1 MENFSKTVEKI
12 RKPADPNFT
21 RARKSASQEPNTQ
34 CTKLHVWRNSSMS
47 LTIYNNDCKVFI
59 VIAADQCGND
69 SFEEK
74 TCKKS
79 ASTHIR
85 KLQGVEKALHHCQ
98 SKDDIYK
105 VYAAIERIQY
115 AHRKG
120 F

>member
-1 MENFSKTVEKI
+1 MNFIAYKVYVP
-12 RKPADPNFT
+12 R
-21 RARKSASQEPNTQ
+21 
-34 CTKLHVWRNSSMS
+34 
-47 LTIYNNDCKVFI
+47 VFI

-74 TCKKS
+74 TSRKS

-85 KLQGVEKALHHCQ
+85 KLQGVEKALHTCR

-105 VYAAIERIQY
+105 VYAAVENVQY